1 LIAARY
7 EYLFLLLVFA
17 FVAVSMLSARAQ
29 RAVTTPSFYV
39 SLVLFITFGTI
50 IDLVAIHWNWW
61 VWSPTKTCGIQ
72 MLGIPVEEYILFVVG
87 HVALIATWETL
98 DDVA

>member
-17 FVAVSMLSARAQ
+17 FVAISMLSARAQ
-29 RAVTTPSFYV
+29 RAVMTPAFRI
-39 SLVLFITFGTI
+39 SLVLFIAFGTAV
-50 IDLVAIHWNWW
+50 DLVAIHCGWW
-61 VWSPTKTCGIQ
+61 VWSPTKTCGVQ
-72 MLGIPVEEYILFVVG
+72 MLGIPVEEYILFVIG
-87 HVALIATWETL
+87 HLALVATWETL